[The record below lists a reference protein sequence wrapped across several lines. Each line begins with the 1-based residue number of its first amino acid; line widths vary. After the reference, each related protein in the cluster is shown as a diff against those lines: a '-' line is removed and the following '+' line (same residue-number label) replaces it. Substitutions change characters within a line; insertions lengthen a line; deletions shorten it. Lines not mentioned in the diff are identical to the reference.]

1 MPDRGIVRSDN
12 DRLSSKI
19 EDRIPFANRFD
30 DNSPYFLTNLY
41 FTRITEKML
50 GDCHAFL
57 CYCRSHHLSSE
68 WLHL

>member
-1 MPDRGIVRSDN
+1 
-12 DRLSSKI
+12 
-19 EDRIPFANRFD
+19 
-30 DNSPYFLTNLY
+30 
-41 FTRITEKML
+41 ML